1 MINPTFIR
9 TIFLLAVILSTLGL
23 SNAASALNDS
33 FSQPWE
39 TRPYKVRVWICST
52 DSPEIAASIPQLSSL
67 LMRRAELADPSAWRV
82 EVEPAP
88 GIWRSQLL
96 SFINQGNEIES
107 LATAEVLK
115 GFDKLIAVCL
125 SHDAGQIHCRVREF
139 DVQTG
144 QWGAVL
150 DRNCPQARDLS
161 PTLFSAIRRVFMP
174 LARIDRVSSDGE
186 VFVRVR
192 AINSCVESDIED
204 GTVSAIEAS
213 PVWVRPEDRF
223 LPIIRKVD
231 RDGNLAALEPIPFTY
246 LTIDSLVGSRVICRA
261 HSRQRTPLGG
271 RSSKRAKKL
280 ALVIRPPETGTRLKL
295 VSRDAS
301 NRPLSGYEIF
311 SRPPAKP
318 APVKETEATEDSAE
332 QETALPKPK
341 PPKSE
346 FLGLTDWRGVVEIPP
361 TDDGLRLIYVKRG
374 NRSLMKLPI
383 IPGLYDEVT
392 TKVPDDEARLNAE
405 GIAQGFQ
412 IEILNLIAQRE
423 LFQAQVNSALK
434 RKNVDTAK
442 QTLAQFQKLETP
454 QDLKIRLAN
463 EESNLRNTTSNKSE
477 IDRISGMFQQLR
489 TLVNASMKGDIESKL
504 QSAIQQSAGAN
515 PNNP

>member
-1 MINPTFIR
+1 MNKSKFSTASILVLALIS
-9 TIFLLAVILSTLGL
+9 LLVLNNAETAAVE
-23 SNAASALNDS
+23 LNDS
-33 FSQPWE
+33 FNQPWE
-39 TRPYKVRVWICST
+39 SRPYKVRVWICST
-52 DSPEIAASIPQLSSL
+52 DSPEIAASIPQLSSR

-88 GIWRSQLL
+88 GSWRTQLL
-96 SFINQGNEIES
+96 SFINNGIEIES
-107 LATAEVLK
+107 LATAEVLD

-125 SHDAGQIHCRVREF
+125 SHDSGQIRCRVREF

-174 LARIDRVSSDGE
+174 LARIDRVSGDGE

-246 LTIDSLVGSRVICRA
+246 LTIDSLAGSRVVCRA

-280 ALVIRPPETGTRLKL
+280 ALVIRPPESGTRLKL
-295 VSRDAS
+295 VSRDS
-301 NRPLSGYEIF
+301 DNRPLSGYEIF
-311 SRPPAKP
+311 SRPPTKP
-318 APVKETEATEDSAE
+318 AIKLQPEAPAT
-332 QETALPKPK
+332 TPPPTK

-346 FLGLTDWRGVVEIPP
+346 FLGLTDWRGIVEIPP

-383 IPGLYDEVT
+383 IPGLYDEVI

-423 LFQAQVNSALK
+423 LFQAQVKSSLK
-434 RKNVDTAK
+434 RKDVDTAK
-442 QTLAQFQKLETP
+442 QTLAQFQKLESP

-463 EESNLRNTTSNKSE
+463 EESSLRNTTSNKRE
-477 IDRISGMFQQLR
+477 LDQISGMFQQLR

-504 QSAIQQSAGAN
+504 QASIQQATGAN